1 MNATVVIPT
10 YWAGDDACANAPGTY
25 DHSTKLNAANPE
37 LDRNDLDL
45 NRISQVTRCAVWFPA
60 LLERLI
66 AAILERHER
75 AEVVFVHGWNV
86 AQAKCDIGVGHPL
99 DDEASAGVGY
109 LLKERVSRVADFL
122 AALDV
127 VRAGGT
133 VVDPAVVTA
142 MMRTR
147 RGLGSLGRLTPR
159 EAEVLELMAQGASN
173 SQIADRL
180 VLSMAAVT
188 KHVANIFV
196 KLDLPPGEDNR
207 RVRAV
212 LAWLDAGAS

>member
-1 MNATVVIPT
+1 MRLVIAEDVTLLREGLVSLLCRAGHEIVDAVGDAPALVATVLAHPEVDLVVTDVRMPPDGT
-10 YWAGDDACANAPGTY
+10 DDGLRAAVDLRRARPDLPVMVLSAYVAGPYVRT
-25 DHSTKLNAANPE
+25 L
-37 LDRNDLDL
+37 
-45 NRISQVTRCAVWFPA
+45 
-60 LLERLI
+60 
-66 AAILERHER
+66 
-75 AEVVFVHGWNV
+75 
-86 AQAKCDIGVGHPL
+86 L